1 MNLTAAISGSSREIS
16 EAIMRMTMIH
26 VEMLDVL
33 CSQEILVKCSV
44 ISHCT
49 RIHGVILMNTL
60 LHFTENSNRRYT
72 YIRLLYK

>member
-1 MNLTAAISGSSREIS
+1 MPLYGSSREIL
-16 EAIMRMTMIH
+16 EAIMKMTMIH

-49 RIHGVILMNTL
+49 RIHGVIFMNTL
-60 LHFTENSNRRYT
+60 LHFIPKILTGGTRT
-72 YIRLLYK
+72 